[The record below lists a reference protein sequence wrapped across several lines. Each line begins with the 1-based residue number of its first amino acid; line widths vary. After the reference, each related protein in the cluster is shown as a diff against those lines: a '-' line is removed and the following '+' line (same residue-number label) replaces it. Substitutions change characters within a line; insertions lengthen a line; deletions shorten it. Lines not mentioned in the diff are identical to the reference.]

1 MFNILYASCS
11 SLAGILLHSNVIR
24 PRYDHSTTYVM
35 CYDPVAYLRGLLYR
49 GPNYNKMCQRD
60 YVRIRLCVFVLLTE
74 REIRQVVGSAAQF
87 AAYRSVRLQGKSAF
101 VSPK

>member
-1 MFNILYASCS
+1 
-11 SLAGILLHSNVIR
+11 
-24 PRYDHSTTYVM
+24 M